1 MSSLRVRGG
10 IKLSGEIRPQGAK
23 NEALQVICATLL
35 SESDITISNI
45 PDIVDRLTIPQIQQQ
60 MIMYGV
66 DFPRKTSKKQLE
78 AIITSADPNEWKKE
92 VDANTLGK
100 RFKTYTE
107 KYGELPIVLASDAKA
122 TEPSASSSDK
132 PPISATNEPKKDV
145 KPETEPDDEDIILK
159 QQPPIKIPSKANISI
174 LREHLIKAFNGNKIK
189 DIDDREIYNKNM
201 TFKVYVK
208 SEKLE
213 KDFILKNLRYLYKKY
228 VYNPAK
234 QENLRNN
241 PTSPKNVKKT
251 NVKEKT
257 KSK

>member
-1 MSSLRVRGG
+1 ML
-10 IKLSGEIRPQGAK
+10 IFHK
-23 NEALQVICATLL
+23 
-35 SESDITISNI
+35 
-45 PDIVDRLTIPQIQQQ
+45 
-60 MIMYGV
+60 
-66 DFPRKTSKKQLE
+66 KTSKKQLE

-92 VDANTLGK
+92 VDALTIKERL
-100 RFKTYTE
+100 KTHTE

-122 TEPSASSSDK
+122 SEPSASSSDK
-132 PPISATNEPKKDV
+132 PPISATNEPKESV
-145 KPETEPDDEDIILK
+145 KPGPETDDEDIILK

-174 LREHLIKAFNGNKIK
+174 LREHLIKALNGGKIK

-234 QENLRNN
+234 QAQKLTEP
-241 PTSPKNVKKT
+241 PTSPKTVKKT
-251 NVKEKT
+251 NVKEK
-257 KSK
+257 KQNLSNIYNA

>member
-1 MSSLRVRGG
+1 MKGDQ
-10 IKLSGEIRPQGAK
+10 IAY
-23 NEALQVICATLL
+23 
-35 SESDITISNI
+35 NI

-60 MIMYGV
+60 MIMYDV

-78 AIITSADPNEWKKE
+78 AIISSTDPNERKQE
-92 VDANTLGK
+92 VDALTIKK
-100 RFKTYTE
+100 RLKTYTE
-107 KYGELPIVLASDAKA
+107 KYGDLPIVLASDAKA

-132 PPISATNEPKKDV
+132 PPISATNEPKENV
-145 KPETEPDDEDIILK
+145 KPDPEIEPDDEDIILK

-174 LREHLIKAFNGNKIK
+174 LREHLIKALNGNKIK
-189 DIDDREIYNKNM
+189 DINDKEIYNKNM

-208 SEKLE
+208 SEKHE

-234 QENLRNN
+234 QENLRNQ
-241 PTSPKNVKKT
+241 PTSPKNVQKT
-251 NVKEKT
+251 DIKENAKEKT